1 MLIHNASEIDG
12 LGVLFC
18 CFLVMDMLVLLAPEF
33 GRRNNLK
40 RGAQMEDYTF
50 SVEWKEETQKFT
62 AKCIEY
68 PCLIWSAE
76 TEYKAIEGIKNI
88 TSSVESQFV
97 SYLYAQ

>member
-1 MLIHNASEIDG
+1 MLFRFDAFWYWTCG
-12 LGVLFC
+12 LVGSRVTGKKQSKE
-18 CFLVMDMLVLLAPEF
+18 V
-33 GRRNNLK
+33 G
-40 RGAQMEDYTF
+40 QMEDYTF

-68 PCLIWSAE
+68 PCLVWSAE